1 MTYEKIVWISIDTL
15 RSDCINTN
23 KSKLYKQEYKLTTKL
38 EKSKLDELCS
48 KGCFFPNTI
57 TAAPYTS
64 ASHAAYFTGLW
75 PKNNGVYDSFNSKMN
90 PSVQSIFQIAKKQN
104 YTTLFKTDFP
114 FVLGKDLGVTKGVDN
129 YYVEDN
135 KKILQEIKNQKKVFA
150 FIHFGLVHYPY
161 GFHNI
166 KFGGQ
171 DYKRKV
177 SELLKKYN
185 LPFKKNKL
193 DDTMV
198 ESVRSK
204 KDLNL
209 LLKYKSVIDYL
220 YKSKKYD
227 DLFNLY
233 LEGIN
238 RFHKKYFNFFLDDLL
253 RILKKENYLIIISSD
268 HGEAWNDESFGHY
281 NSLNEGVLRVPVLFL
296 AKDIGPRYYDNRI
309 RTIDIAPTLNRILL
323 NSTEKFDGL
332 DLNPIIYGKESFED
346 GLAFSTI
353 WLSEAKDILSNIA
366 KIINGKS
373 FKTKN
378 KMSEKYAAVVY
389 HEKYKY
395 VLNYKN
401 IVEGILKTQAKEKFT
416 DKLFE
421 IDSKK
426 NICLSSKVGIKK
438 NLRKKLIKYNVIFTK
453 SSRKIKKNLKEYFRV
468 LGYQIQ

>member
-15 RSDCINTN
+15 RSDCINVN
-23 KSKLYKQEYKLTTKL
+23 KSKLYKKEYKIVTKL
-38 EKSKLDELCS
+38 ERSKLDELCS

-75 PKNNGVYDSFNSKMN
+75 PKNNGVYDSFNSKMK
-90 PSVQSIFQIAKKQN
+90 PSVQSIFQIAKKQGYN
-104 YTTLFKTDFP
+104 TLFKTDFP
-114 FVLGKDLGVTKGVDN
+114 FVLGKDLGLTKGVDK

-135 KKILQEIKNQKKVFA
+135 ETIIQEIKNQKKVFS

-177 SELLKKYN
+177 SKLLKKYN
-185 LPFKKNKL
+185 LSPKIDKL

-204 KDLNL
+204 KDLIL
-209 LLKYKSVIDYL
+209 LLKYKKVIDYL

-238 RFHKKYFNFFLDDLL
+238 HFNKKYFNVFLDNLL
-253 RILKKENYLIIISSD
+253 KILQKENYLIIISSD
-268 HGEAWNDESFGHY
+268 HGEAWNNESFGHY
-281 NSLNEGVLRVPVLFL
+281 NSLNEGVLRVPVLFF
-296 AKDIGPRYYDNRI
+296 AKDITPRYYDNRI
-309 RTIDIAPTLNRILL
+309 RTIDIAPTLNKILL
-323 NSTEKFDGL
+323 NSKEKFDGS
-332 DLNPIIYGKESFED
+332 DLNPIIYGKDSFQEEI
-346 GLAFSTI
+346 AFSTI
-353 WLSEAKDILSNIA
+353 WLSEAKDILDNIA
-366 KIINGKS
+366 KIIDGKS

-378 KMSEKYAAVVY
+378 RMSEKYAATIY
-389 HEKYKY
+389 QEKYKY
-395 VLNYKN
+395 VFNYKN
-401 IVEGILKTQAKEKFT
+401 IIEGILKTQAKENFS
-416 DKLFE
+416 DKLFK

-426 NICLSSKVGIKK
+426 NICLSNNVEIQKKLRK
-438 NLRKKLIKYNVIFTK
+438 NLKRYNVLYTK
-453 SSRKIKKNLKEYFRV
+453 SSRKIKKNLKEYFRM